1 MDERQLLRLQRIELD
16 GLFGIYDH
24 HFDLNLDDRVTLL
37 HGPNGIGKTTVLRM
51 VDALLRNRLPYF
63 RRFPF
68 GRLLLAFQ
76 DNSNL
81 ELTAAPTQRGNRK
94 SATLTLTKDGQEQH
108 STKIDLSRSEAETI
122 AAQVDHLQA
131 HDIVNNTWIDVRDG
145 ELLSESDILSRYGR
159 TTTGRKSS
167 HPKDLAWFRGFLK
180 RANSYL
186 IETQRLVRTY
196 PSALSRMNLGFRRHR
211 GPLPVV
217 SSVLECSQDY
227 YQRLG
232 STMAAYGRQAQRLD
246 QTFPERLISGKTK
259 ELPTNELQDR
269 MAILDQ
275 KTKEFKAI
283 GILDK
288 TTVHPFDADSL
299 RKMDSAQTP
308 VMTLYVHD
316 TERKL
321 QELEHLASRTRLLL
335 SNVNE
340 KFRNKRIRID
350 PAEGLEGFIA
360 EGADGLPIP
369 LDSLSSGEQART
381 LAALRSSVQGP
392 TEYSGVGRRTRAVL
406 ARCVAEEIPSRPA
419 GNRRAVAL

>member
-122 AAQVDHLQA
+122 AAQVDHLQP

-167 HPKDLAWFRGFLK
+167 HPKDLAWFRSFLK

-186 IETQRLVRTY
+186 IETQRLVRAY
-196 PSALSRMNLGFRRHR
+196 PNALSRMNLGFRRHR

-269 MAILDQ
+269 MATLDQ

-299 RKMDSAQTP
+299 RK
-308 VMTLYVHD
+308 
-316 TERKL
+316 
-321 QELEHLASRTRLLL
+321 
-335 SNVNE
+335 N
-340 KFRNKRIRID
+340 
-350 PAEGLEGFIA
+350 
-360 EGADGLPIP
+360 
-369 LDSLSSGEQART
+369 
-381 LAALRSSVQGP
+381 
-392 TEYSGVGRRTRAVL
+392 GRG
-406 ARCVAEEIPSRPA
+406 CP
-419 GNRRAVAL
+419 GCC